1 MLKIKDE
8 NKNAHVYDHG
18 SHERAFRSLVDQD
31 IINQPMLTFLVGY
44 VVLVSTKLEN
54 YISKRLGCS

>member
-8 NKNAHVYDHG
+8 NKNAHGYDYR
-18 SHERAFRSLVDQD
+18 SQERAFHSLIDQD
-31 IINQPMLTFLVGY
+31 IINQHMLTFLVGY
-44 VVLVSTKLEN
+44 VVVSTKLEN